1 MRCAHPKNFVPQW
14 PSDNNSVNHV
24 RRKGQC
30 GTNSQRGGSR
40 QPGYNRSVSSER
52 RLLAA
57 IFAALVLLFAAPWVV
72 RRAHDAFRPRLVEV
86 RIVTATDADRVFRE
100 GPRRVGPG
108 EEAAIAVALRLS
120 YPRRGDRWLA
130 PVERLSLDGMPVDHE
145 PAETWPERDRRV
157 RVFWFTVES
166 GNVGGT
172 VTPERAAHLLRYRSF
187 LANEMGHDLRAAS
200 LPEAH
205 NDDHLGPQ
213 PDQIPVDAGTLRLY
227 ARVEVFDPERDVRAL
242 QSASTADAGNAV
254 DPSYPAIHRSVRL
267 ADGLRSEA
275 GELFNLPGWEVE
287 PDEPGAWDEAARA
300 AFGLRFAEAVE
311 RRLAT
316 SSRSFAAVAATG
328 GAELPA
334 GRGAAEL
341 DVELRDGRASSGGR
355 ELRWGEELRA
365 GDILVDGGHYS
376 VLVADDGD
384 GRLSASDTV
393 AHCWRRPPALTTL
406 AAVLPAPPAR
416 ARLLRHG
423 S

>member
-1 MRCAHPKNFVPQW
+1 MDCAPH
-14 PSDNNSVNHV
+14 
-24 RRKGQC
+24 R
-30 GTNSQRGGSR
+30 
-40 QPGYNRSVSSER
+40 
-52 RLLAA
+52 
-57 IFAALVLLFAAPWVV
+57 
-72 RRAHDAFRPRLVEV
+72 
-86 RIVTATDADRVFRE
+86 
-100 GPRRVGPG
+100 
-108 EEAAIAVALRLS
+108 
-120 YPRRGDRWLA
+120 YPRRTTTTTSD
-130 PVERLSLDGMPVDHE
+130 PS
-145 PAETWPERDRRV
+145 
-157 RVFWFTVES
+157 
-166 GNVGGT
+166 
-172 VTPERAAHLLRYRSF
+172 RARFR
-187 LANEMGHDLRAAS
+187 S
-200 LPEAH
+200 LPEH
-205 NDDHLGPQ
+205 C
-213 PDQIPVDAGTLRLY
+213 
-227 ARVEVFDPERDVRAL
+227 
-242 QSASTADAGNAV
+242 ASTPGSRSSTPSARPARCSRRLTAGAESAV

-267 ADGLRSEA
+267 ADGLRPEA

-341 DVELRDGRASSGGR
+341 EVELRDGSASSGGR
-355 ELRWGEELRA
+355 ELRWGEDLRA
-365 GDILVDGGHYS
+365 GDILVDGDHYT

-406 AAVLPAPPAR
+406 AAVLPAPPTR

>member
-1 MRCAHPKNFVPQW
+1 MRRAHPEEFAPWW
-14 PSDNNSVNHV
+14 PSDDTSVNHV
-24 RRKGQC
+24 GRKGQC
-30 GTNSQRGGSR
+30 GTSSLRGGSR
-40 QPGYNRSVSSER
+40 RPGYNLLVISER
-52 RLLAA
+52 WLPAA
-57 IFAALVLLFAAPWVV
+57 IFAVLVLLVAAPWAV
-72 RRAHDAFRPRLVEV
+72 RRAHDALRPRLVEV
-86 RIVTATDADRVFRE
+86 RIVTATDADPVFRE

-120 YPRRGDRWLA
+120 YPLRSDRWLTPAERLELDGA
-130 PVERLSLDGMPVDHE
+130 PVDRVLGD
-145 PAETWPERDRRV
+145 AWPERDRRV

-187 LANEMGHDLRAAS
+187 LANEMGRGLRAAS

-213 PDQIPVDAGTLRLY
+213 PGQIPVAAGTLRLY
-227 ARVEVFDPERDVRAL
+227 ARVEVFDPEREARAL
-242 QSASTADAGNAV
+242 QSALTAGAERAV

-267 ADGLRSEA
+267 ADGLRPES

-287 PDEPGAWDEAARA
+287 PDEASAWDEAARA

-316 SSRSFAAVAATG
+316 SSRSFAAVAVTG

-334 GRGAAEL
+334 GGGAAEL
-341 DVELRDGRASSGGR
+341 EVELRDGSASSGGR
-355 ELRWGEELRA
+355 ELRWGDDLRA

-384 GRLSASDTV
+384 GRLSAADTV

-406 AAVLPAPPAR
+406 AAVLPAPPTR

>member
-1 MRCAHPKNFVPQW
+1 
-14 PSDNNSVNHV
+14 
-24 RRKGQC
+24 
-30 GTNSQRGGSR
+30 
-40 QPGYNRSVSSER
+40 VSSER

-120 YPRRGDRWLA
+120 YPWRGDRWLTPAERLELDGA
-130 PVERLSLDGMPVDHE
+130 PVDRELGD
-145 PAETWPERDRRV
+145 AWPERDRRV

-242 QSASTADAGNAV
+242 QSATSAGPERLLDADF
-254 DPSYPAIHRSVRL
+254 PAIHHAVRL
-267 ADGLRSEA
+267 ADGLRPEL

-287 PDEPGAWDEAARA
+287 PDEAGAWDEVAMA
-300 AFGLRFAEAVE
+300 AFGLRFADAVE
-311 RRLAT
+311 RRLVT
-316 SSRSFAAVAATG
+316 SSRSFATVAATG

-334 GRGAAEL
+334 GGDATELAA
-341 DVELRDGRASSGGR
+341 ELRDGIVSSGGR
-355 ELRWGEELRA
+355 EMRWGEDLRA